1 MNNIIETKDLITF
14 EADFPKLAIEDKLY
28 PVNDLKTTADKIDE
42 VFVNEKL
49 NQKEKEIKILELA
62 LGEEATKE
70 LMSKNM
76 SVKSYR
82 NLVQLVMATIQGM
95 TLKEFQDQI
104 NSKN

>member
-14 EADFPKLAIEDKLY
+14 GVDFPKLAIGDNLY
-28 PVNDLKTTADKIDE
+28 PVNDLKVTADKIDE
-42 VFVNEKL
+42 VFADEKIK
-49 NQKEKEIKILELA
+49 QKEKEIKILELA
-62 LGEEATKE
+62 LGEKATSE
-70 LMSKNM
+70 LMSKEM

-95 TLKEFQDQI
+95 TLKEFKEQI

>member
-1 MNNIIETKDLITF
+1 M
-14 EADFPKLAIEDKLY
+14 
-28 PVNDLKTTADKIDE
+28 
-42 VFVNEKL
+42 FVNEKL
-49 NQKEKEIKILELA
+49 TQKEKEIKILELA
-62 LGEEATKE
+62 LGKESTNE

-95 TLKEFQDQI
+95 TLKEFQDQL